1 MKRSKKF
8 KLDKEAINKIDSEYD
23 DRDLSNYTNYEVYEE
38 EKPRHRF
45 LKKLVK
51 RLIILC
57 AVVLVINLRCFC
69 IQADCGSMSR
79 KSVTIQ

>member
-38 EKPRHRF
+38 ETPRHRF

-51 RLIILC
+51 RLIIL
-57 AVVLVINLRCFC
+57 
-69 IQADCGSMSR
+69 
-79 KSVTIQ
+79 

>member
-38 EKPRHRF
+38 EKATAQISEKAR
-45 LKKLVK
+45 KTADNTVCS
-51 RLIILC
+51 C
-57 AVVLVINLRCFC
+57 ACDKPCGAFVYRQTVV
-69 IQADCGSMSR
+69 Q
-79 KSVTIQ
+79 

>member
-51 RLIILC
+51 Q
-57 AVVLVINLRCFC
+57 LVILLSL
-69 IQADCGSMSR
+69 IH
-79 KSVTIQ
+79 I

>member
-51 RLIILC
+51 RLIIL
-57 AVVLVINLRCFC
+57 
-69 IQADCGSMSR
+69 
-79 KSVTIQ
+79 

>member
-23 DRDLSNYTNYEVYEE
+23 DRDLSDYTNYEVYEE

-51 RLIILC
+51 RLIIPVSYTHLTLPTTER
-57 AVVLVINLRCFC
+57 V
-69 IQADCGSMSR
+69 
-79 KSVTIQ
+79 

>member
-38 EKPRHRF
+38 EKAASQISEKAR
-45 LKKLVK
+45 KTADNTVQ
-51 RLIILC
+51 LC
-57 AVVLVINLRCFC
+57 L
-69 IQADCGSMSR
+69 
-79 KSVTIQ
+79 